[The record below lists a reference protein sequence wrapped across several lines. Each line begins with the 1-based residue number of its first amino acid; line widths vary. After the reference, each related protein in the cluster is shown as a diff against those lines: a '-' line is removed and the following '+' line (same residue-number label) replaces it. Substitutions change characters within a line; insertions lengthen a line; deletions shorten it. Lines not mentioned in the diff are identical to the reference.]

1 MCPTIRQG
9 EHEGGQVLR
18 DCLPSLEQILLQPQA
33 SETRYGLNL
42 LEGDLP
48 LNQGPNVSPG
58 DMIKVR
64 LAKVNPLDNT
74 FRLEW

>member
-1 MCPTIRQG
+1 MLEIQPRRI
-9 EHEGGQVLR
+9 QVVLTY
-18 DCLPSLEQILLQPQA
+18 I
-33 SETRYGLNL
+33 L